1 MTVDGDLISVG
12 YPTWHPQEPAVRPS
26 TGQQMPIQREGGGD
40 EPNMELLDALP
51 NLPPGFYRKW
61 DARQGGWVTTSGV
74 EDNDPTS
81 QANLTRGLYE
91 DWWEEQMEAYRD
103 MYGDYLLK

>member
-1 MTVDGDLISVG
+1 MPVDGDLISVG
-12 YPTWHPQEPAVRPS
+12 YPTWHLQDRPVRAS
-26 TGQQMPIQREGGGD
+26 MGQQTPIQGGGGGG

-81 QANLTRGLYE
+81 QANLTRGRYE